1 MYCRFVYLG
10 VSSHILTTMNFL
22 KKLFRQSNTNDRP
35 TEPIF
40 PGESYSI
47 SKLTFEDGWGLA
59 TFNNKY
65 NNYPNKSFFPWHVLV
80 ELEIIDKND
89 NGHPMDTEAEKLIK
103 LEEEVLEFIKQKHT
117 VHFLG
122 RVTRNGF
129 RDLLYYIDTP
139 KLEQTEV
146 NVFCDKVMK
155 ERGINF
161 GMEKDPKWTAVSAFI
176 K

>member
-1 MYCRFVYLG
+1 MK
-10 VSSHILTTMNFL
+10 SL
-22 KKLFRQSNTNDRP
+22 KKIFGQSDKGDQP

-40 PGESYSI
+40 PGESFGI
-47 SKLTFEDGWGLA
+47 SKLTLQDGWGLA

-65 NNYPNKSFFPWHVLV
+65 NDYPNKAFFPWHVLV
-80 ELEIIDKND
+80 ELEIIDKNN
-89 NGHPMDTEAEKLIK
+89 NGHPIDTDADKLVRLEDQILKFLQEK
-103 LEEEVLEFIKQKHT
+103 QT

-139 KLEQTEV
+139 KLEQAEV
-146 NVFCDKVMK
+146 NAFCDNIMK
-155 ERGINF
+155 ERGIYF
-161 GMEKDPKWTAVSAFI
+161 GMEKDPKWTAVSGFL

>member
-1 MYCRFVYLG
+1 ML
-10 VSSHILTTMNFL
+10 VSSHIPPTMNFL
-22 KKLFRQSNTNDRP
+22 KKLFGQSDKNDHP

-40 PGESYSI
+40 PGESFSI
-47 SKLTFEDGWGLA
+47 SKLTFQDGWGLA

-65 NNYPNKSFFPWHVLV
+65 NDYPNKSFFPRHVLV
-80 ELEIIDKND
+80 ELEIMDKNE
-89 NGHPMDTEAEKLIK
+89 NGHPIDTDAEKLVK
-103 LEEEVLEFIKQKHT
+103 LEDEILEFLKLKHI

-139 KLEQTEV
+139 KFEQAEV
-146 NVFCDKVMK
+146 NTFCDNIMK

-161 GMEKDPKWTAVSAFI
+161 GMEKDLKWTAVSGFI

>member
-1 MYCRFVYLG
+1 
-10 VSSHILTTMNFL
+10 MNFL
-22 KKLFRQSNTNDRP
+22 KRIFGQNNKSNQP

-40 PGESYSI
+40 PGESFSI
-47 SKLTFEDGWGLA
+47 SKLTLQDGWGLA

-65 NNYPNKSFFPWHVLV
+65 NNYHNKSFFPWHVLV

-89 NGHPMDTEAEKLIK
+89 NRHPIDTDAEKLII
-103 LEEEVLEFIKQKHT
+103 LESEILKFLQQKHT
-117 VHFLG
+117 VHFAG

-139 KLEQTEV
+139 KLEQSEV
-146 NVFCDKVMK
+146 KEFCENIMK

-161 GMEKDPKWTAVSAFI
+161 GMEKDPKWTAVSGFL

>member
-1 MYCRFVYLG
+1 M
-10 VSSHILTTMNFL
+10 SFL
-22 KKLFRQSNTNDRP
+22 KKIFGQCDKNDQP

-40 PGESYSI
+40 PRESFSI
-47 SKLTFEDGWGLA
+47 SKLTFRDGWGLA

-65 NNYPNKSFFPWHVLV
+65 NDYPNKSFFPWHVLI
-80 ELEIIDKND
+80 ELQIVDKND
-89 NGHPMDTEAEKLIK
+89 NGHRVDTETEKLVAIEDEIYNF
-103 LEEEVLEFIKQKHT
+103 LKQKHT

-139 KLEQTEV
+139 KFQQAEV
-146 NVFCDKVMK
+146 NAFCDNIMR

-161 GMEKDPKWTAVSAFI
+161 GMQKDPKWTAVSGFI

>member
-1 MYCRFVYLG
+1 
-10 VSSHILTTMNFL
+10 MNFL
-22 KKLFRQSNTNDRP
+22 KKLFGHSDKNDKP
-35 TEPIF
+35 SEPIF
-40 PGESYSI
+40 PGESFSI
-47 SKLTFEDGWGLA
+47 SKLTLPDGLGLA

-65 NNYPNKSFFPWHVLV
+65 NNYPNKQFFSWHVLV
-80 ELEIIDKND
+80 ELEIMDKND
-89 NGHPMDTEAEKLIK
+89 NGHPTDTDAEKLVK
-103 LEEEVLEFIKQKHT
+103 LEDEILGFLNQKHT

-139 KLEQTEV
+139 RFEQTEV
-146 NVFCDKVMK
+146 NSFCDNVMK

-161 GMEKDPKWTAVSAFI
+161 GMEKDPKWTAVSGFI

>member
-1 MYCRFVYLG
+1 MK
-10 VSSHILTTMNFL
+10 FL
-22 KKLFRQSNTNDRP
+22 KKLFGQSNENGQP

-40 PGESYSI
+40 PGESFSI
-47 SKLTFEDGWGLA
+47 SKLTLQDGWGLA

-65 NNYPNKSFFPWHVLV
+65 NNYPNKTFFPWHVLV

-89 NGHPMDTEAEKLIK
+89 NGHPIDIDAEKLVR
-103 LEEEVLEFIKQKHT
+103 LEGEILKFLQLKHT

-129 RDLLYYIDTP
+129 RDLLYYIDKP
-139 KLEQTEV
+139 KFEQAEV
-146 NVFCDKVMK
+146 NEFCDNIMK

-161 GMEKDPKWTAVSAFI
+161 GMEKDPQWTAVSGFI

>member
-1 MYCRFVYLG
+1 MK
-10 VSSHILTTMNFL
+10 FL
-22 KKLFRQSNTNDRP
+22 RKLFGETDKNDQV

-40 PGESYSI
+40 PGENFSI
-47 SKLTFEDGWGLA
+47 YKLTLPDGWGLA

-65 NNYPNKSFFPWHVLV
+65 NNYPNKAYFPWHVLV
-80 ELEIIDKND
+80 ELEIIDKNN
-89 NGHPMDTEAEKLIK
+89 NGHPIDTDAEMLAR
-103 LEEEVLEFIKQKHT
+103 LEDEILKFLQQKHT

-129 RDLLYYIDTP
+129 RDLLYYFDKP
-139 KLEQTEV
+139 KFEQAEV
-146 NVFCDKVMK
+146 DAFCDNVMK

-161 GMEKDPKWTAVSAFI
+161 SMKKDPNWTAVSGFI